1 MENKYYN
8 EAIIGNKNIVASFSK
23 KGEMLRLFYPTRDYK
38 QFIETMH
45 TGVKVNDSAIIYL
58 HEDINNEYEQYY
70 TEDTNIINTKIKNTY
85 FNLVVLQT
93 DFVPISKDIIIKKL
107 IFKNENN
114 IDLNVNFLIYSK
126 LLSNHNNMVSSKIEN
141 NILMQ
146 YTHDYTFSIF
156 SKTPILG
163 YRLNNSSEDIK
174 GAVLHDKDY
183 IGMANDS
190 AVSFDIGVLKPGE
203 SKEIEIFIHIN
214 DNKEKYKFDEIIE
227 EIEKIRKI
235 DTKKE
240 LESTK
245 KYWEEF
251 VKSHDGLEIF
261 TKPEKWQKLITGE
274 EQTNEAT
281 YKKYLEMRKIYTRSI
296 LLFPLLSN
304 EETGGISAAIEID
317 ENRTKSGRY
326 SYCWPRD
333 AVFVTKALDILKMH
347 NQTTKFYTDFSK
359 QTQSKNGMWEQR
371 FYTDKKL
378 APCWGYQIDETAS
391 IVYGVYEHYKATKD
405 KNFLKETYEM
415 CQKAIDA
422 LGTFLNASSVPFAS
436 QKNKL
441 LNDEFNDSNAS
452 VSFENLSDEERFITY
467 ESYDLWEMNE
477 GIHLY
482 SLSAIYS
489 AFKAMAQIKRELN
502 IDEGIEELENN
513 AESIKNYCLNN
524 FYDRE
529 TKTLKRN
536 NKDNITDIS
545 TLGVVVPFEML
556 DKNDEIVKHIIEK
569 IDLNLRTYT
578 GGYIRFENDNYLGG
592 NNPWPI
598 ATLWMALYNLQT
610 KKIEEARKQVEFV
623 IKTATNNGFLAE
635 QVNNENMQAKW
646 VIGLGWSHAMY
657 IIVLSQLGTVPNWD
671 KWDSLGQSNEKIM

>member
-1 MENKYYN
+1 
-8 EAIIGNKNIVASFSK
+8 
-23 KGEMLRLFYPTRDYK
+23 MLRLFYPTRDYR
-38 QFIETMH
+38 QFIECMH
-45 TGVKVNDSAIIYL
+45 TGVKVNDSSIIYL

-70 TEDTNIINTKIKNTY
+70 TENTNILNTKIKNTY
-85 FNLVVLQT
+85 FNLSILQT

-107 IFKNENN
+107 TFTNENN
-114 IDLNVNFLIYSK
+114 INLNVNFLIYSK
-126 LLSNHNNMVSSKIEN
+126 LLSNYNNMVGSKIEN

-146 YTHDYTFSIF
+146 YSHDYTFSIF

-174 GAVLHDKDY
+174 GATLCDKDY

-190 AVSFDIGVLKPGE
+190 GVSFEIGTLKPGE

-214 DNKEKYKFDEIIE
+214 DNNKKYKFDEIIE
-227 EIEKIRKI
+227 EIEKIRRI
-235 DTKKE
+235 DTKEE
-240 LESTK
+240 LENTK

-261 TKPEKWQKLITGE
+261 TKQEKWQKLLTGE
-274 EQTNEAT
+274 EQTNENT
-281 YKKYLEMRKIYTRSI
+281 YKKYLEMRKIYTRTI

-317 ENRTKSGRY
+317 EACTKSGRY

-333 AVFVTKALDILKMH
+333 AVFVTKALDILKMEDK
-347 NQTTKFYTDFSK
+347 TTKFYTNFSK

-371 FYTDKKL
+371 FYTDGRL

-391 IVYGVYEHYKATKD
+391 IIYGIYEHYKITED

-415 CQKAIDA
+415 CQKGIEALTKFP
-422 LGTFLNASSVPFAS
+422 LGTFPNGKFVPFG
-436 QKNKL
+436 N
-441 LNDEFNDSNAS
+441 LNS
-452 VSFENLSDEERFITY
+452 EERFITH

-482 SLSAIYS
+482 SLSAIYA
-489 AFKAMAQIKRELN
+489 AFRAMIEIKKELN
-502 IDEGIEELENN
+502 IDEGIEELEKI
-513 AESIKNYCLNN
+513 AEKIRSYCINN
-524 FYDRE
+524 FYDE
-529 TKTLKRN
+529 NTKTLKRN

-545 TLGVVVPFEML
+545 ILGSVVPFNML
-556 DKNDEIVKHIIEK
+556 DENDNKVKNTIEK
-569 IDLNLRTYT
+569 IDLTLRTYT

-592 NNPWPI
+592 NNPWI
-598 ATLWMALYNLQT
+598 ISTLWMALYNMQSNQ
-610 KKIEEARKQVEFV
+610 IEEARKQIEFA

-635 QVNNENMQAKW
+635 QVDNETMQAKC

-657 IIVLSQLGTVPNWD
+657 IIAFSGLDIFTRR
-671 KWDSLGQSNEKIM
+671 

>member
-1 MENKYYN
+1 MNKYYN

-45 TGVKVNDSAIIYL
+45 TGVKVNDSNIIYL

-70 TEDTNIINTKIKNTY
+70 TDNTNIINTKIKNTY

-93 DFVPISKDIIIKKL
+93 DFVPISRDMIIKKL
-107 IFKNENN
+107 TFTNENN

-126 LLSNHNNMVSSKIEN
+126 LLSNYNNMVGSKVEN
-141 NILMQ
+141 NVLMQ
-146 YTHDYTFSIF
+146 YSHDYTFSIF

-174 GAVLHDKDY
+174 SGVLHDKDY

-190 AVSFDIGVLKPGE
+190 AVSFDVGTLKPGE
-203 SKEIEIFIHIN
+203 SKEIEIFIYIN
-214 DNKEKYKFDEIIE
+214 NNKEKYKFDEIIQ
-227 EIEKIRKI
+227 EIEKLREI

-240 LESTK
+240 LENTR

-251 VKSHDGLEIF
+251 VKKHDGLEIF
-261 TKPEKWQKLITGE
+261 AQEEKWQKLLTGE
-274 EQTNEAT
+274 EQINEVT
-281 YKKYLEMRKIYTRSI
+281 YKKYLQMRKIYARTI

-347 NQTTKFYTDFSK
+347 EQTTKFYTNFSK

-371 FYTDKKL
+371 FYTDGRL

-391 IVYGVYEHYKATKD
+391 IVYGVYEHYKMTKD
-405 KNFLKETYEM
+405 KSFLEETYEM
-415 CQKAIDA
+415 CQRATEVLAKFP
-422 LGTFLNASSVPFAS
+422 LGTFPNGISGTFGNLLL
-436 QKNKL
+436 KNTT
-441 LNDEFNDSNAS
+441 N
-452 VSFENLSDEERFITY
+452 ENLDFFVKLSGRERFITH

-482 SLSAIYS
+482 SLSAIYA
-489 AFKAMAQIKRELN
+489 AFKAMIQIKKELN
-502 IDEGIEELENN
+502 ISEGIEELENR
-513 AESIKNYCLNN
+513 AENIKNYCLNN
-524 FYDRE
+524 LYDEE
-529 TKTLKRN
+529 TKTFKRN

-545 TLGVVVPFEML
+545 MLGIVEPFQMIDTNQEII
-556 DKNDEIVKHIIEK
+556 KNTIQKIE
-569 IDLNLRTYT
+569 LNLRTYT

-592 NNPWPI
+592 NNPWII
-598 ATLWMALYNLQT
+598 ATLWMALYNIET
-610 KKIEEARKQVEFV
+610 KNIEEARKQIDFV
-623 IKTATNNGFLAE
+623 GRTATNNGFLAE
-635 QVNNENMQAKW
+635 QVENETMRAKW

-657 IIVLSQLGTVPNWD
+657 IIALTKLF
-671 KWDSLGQSNEKIM
+671 K